1 MDSSNNQNSKTCRI
15 CQEDENESSEV
26 LYKPCKCNSHVHK
39 NCLFEWI
46 KTKIKSDVIDYQN
59 DLQCEVCLSKIKY
72 THTNDGTNED
82 FSNLKLVKDMVN
94 FFFKRNVTGF
104 KVIFSVITLVFVP
117 IAVFFILYVLYSHII
132 NEKRSCY
139 FYLIFPHR
147 HLSTSDLDD
156 EFSLNIA
163 SLQKKCLVWKNY
175 DYFPTENS
183 MLIKTLFFEL
193 LSSLSF
199 LPFFANEF
207 SKDAN
212 QTVFYKMYEY
222 QYGSEKANTELEL
235 INHRIEEVE
244 KKSKKQYVLA
254 YLITIFI
261 FVPFFFL
268 CLVSTEFIPRY
279 ILNTKYDQNG
289 NKNEAY
295 YPQYFIFVSSS
306 ILYLSIKMR
315 HYKDRPIPY
324 ATFIFQQFLKLFIEL
339 KIQQV
344 CIQGLSIAAVEIFH
358 IKKYFALQ
366 SSNIT
371 ESPKTDIPSEVTA
384 LVLYALTFLR
394 KCIFRNGSL
403 YRFPSSSYNEN
414 NMKKIKAT
422 LFRSFPR
429 IIFESIIDS
438 MLLVF
443 TFFGIGGFGIIAAAY
458 FKPEIFPFNIPEEIP
473 RFYLFKIA
481 FLFIVSQQ
489 INILKENFYIPVFQK
504 LGSLFRLSNYLFD
517 YDRPFERGI
526 VIYRKTVKDTDRD
539 RKHARDTNPLLFEE
553 PCVSEQ
559 EAIHRL
565 EKGNQ
570 KIMAYL
576 VQSGYDAK
584 VPNAESIYDFSN
596 DWFKPLN
603 NSGDVIVKVEAED
616 ENSIPEDNEINL
628 SILEHSLANYDSYD
642 TCFLPSNFKL
652 RLYAYFFLISLIQNV
667 VVFIYIV
674 AGYNLGRKIYHIVE
688 AEQEFNTITARS
700 SKLDSNGKFQFHEN
714 FSWDIKAPLV
724 AVLPKI
730 ALGSSALCAIIK
742 VASNKA
748 RGSTFFTKD
757 LIKNVKKQ
765 ISLKLLSFVIFVYG
779 MLLAVVALFS
789 ITYFYKTLCLFWN
802 AIVHDSSYLT
812 GQKSFLIFIYRMFL
826 EPEILLWFVPLFFVI
841 LCYTIY
847 TIHSTTGID
856 GVDNRLPSEMWN
868 TFFVN
873 TLCRDFKVWFNFWG
887 KPFMYQ
893 MTMVIVYSII
903 HSIYYNDEISLLKV
917 RSLQDLNYSLYYM
930 QLHLLLDGRR
940 PLSILY
946 KLTFLGPIATK
957 VVKLIFSVLKTK
969 WNKWKL
975 ITLENKLGEE
985 DIVILND
992 E

>member
-1 MDSSNNQNSKTCRI
+1 
-15 CQEDENESSEV
+15 
-26 LYKPCKCNSHVHK
+26 
-39 NCLFEWI
+39 
-46 KTKIKSDVIDYQN
+46 
-59 DLQCEVCLSKIKY
+59 
-72 THTNDGTNED
+72 
-82 FSNLKLVKDMVN
+82 
-94 FFFKRNVTGF
+94 
-104 KVIFSVITLVFVP
+104 
-117 IAVFFILYVLYSHII
+117 
-132 NEKRSCY
+132 
-139 FYLIFPHR
+139 
-147 HLSTSDLDD
+147 
-156 EFSLNIA
+156 
-163 SLQKKCLVWKNY
+163 
-175 DYFPTENS
+175 
-183 MLIKTLFFEL
+183 
-193 LSSLSF
+193 
-199 LPFFANEF
+199 
-207 SKDAN
+207 
-212 QTVFYKMYEY
+212 MYEY
-222 QYGSEKANTELEL
+222 QYGSEKANTELEV

-458 FKPEIFPFNIPEEIP
+458 FKPEIFPFNIPEEVH
-473 RFYLFKIA
+473 RFYFFKIA

-539 RKHARDTNPLLFEE
+539 RKHARDTNPLLLEE

-856 GVDNRLPSEMWN
+856 GVDNRLPSEMWK

-873 TLCRDFKVWFNFWG
+873 TVCRDFKVWFNFWG

-893 MTMVIVYSII
+893 MTMVIVYSTI
-903 HSIYYNDEISLLKV
+903 HSIHLNDEISLLKV

-930 QLHLLLDGRR
+930 QLYLLLDGRR

>member
-72 THTNDGTNED
+72 THTSEGTNED
-82 FSNLKLVKDMVN
+82 FSNLKLVKDMAN
-94 FFFKRNVTGF
+94 FFFKRNVTVF
-104 KVIFSVITLVFVP
+104 KVIFSVIMLVFVP
-117 IAVFFILYVLYSHII
+117 IAVFFILYVLYSYII

-139 FYLIFPHR
+139 AYSRFPFTHM
-147 HLSTSDLDD
+147 STSDLDD

-183 MLIKTLFFEL
+183 MLLRTFGIELF
-193 LSSLSF
+193 SSLSF
-199 LPFFANEF
+199 LPFFAKEF

-212 QTVFYKMYEY
+212 QTVFYKMYQY

-244 KKSKKQYVLA
+244 KKTKKQYVLA

-261 FVPFFFL
+261 FVPVFFL
-268 CLVSTEFIPRY
+268 CLVSAEFIPRY

-289 NKNEAY
+289 NKNEGY
-295 YPQYFIFVSSS
+295 YPLYFIFVSSS

-315 HYKDRPIPY
+315 QYKDRPISY
-324 ATFIFQQFLKLFIEL
+324 DTFIFQQFLKLFIEFE
-339 KIQQV
+339 IQQV
-344 CIQGLSIAAVEIFH
+344 CLQGLSRAAVEIFH
-358 IKKYFALQ
+358 IEKYFDWEN
-366 SSNIT
+366 SNIT
-371 ESPKTDIPSEVTA
+371 QFFTPNILAEFTS
-384 LVLYALTFLR
+384 LVLNSLTFLG
-394 KCIFRNGSL
+394 KNIFRNGSL
-403 YRFPSSSYNEN
+403 YRFPSSSYTEN
-414 NMKKIKAT
+414 NMKKIKAA

-438 MLLVF
+438 MLLVL
-443 TFFGIGGFGIIAAAY
+443 TYFGIGGFGIIAAAY
-458 FKPEIFPFNIPEEIP
+458 FKPEIFPFNIPKENS
-473 RFYLFKIA
+473 RFHLFKKA
-481 FLFIVSQQ
+481 FLFIVSKQFE
-489 INILKENFYIPVFQK
+489 ILTENFYIPVFQK

-526 VIYRKTVKDTDRD
+526 VIYRKTVKDTDGD
-539 RKHARDTNPLLFEE
+539 RKHARDTNSLLLKE

-584 VPNAESIYDFSN
+584 VPNADSIYDFSN

-603 NSGDVIVKVEAED
+603 NSGDVIVKAEAED
-616 ENSIPEDNEINL
+616 ENSIPEENEINL

-714 FSWDIKAPLV
+714 FSWDIKAPIV

-765 ISLKLLSFVIFVYG
+765 ISLKLLPHLIFFYG
-779 MLLAVVALFS
+779 MLSAVLAVFS
-789 ITYFYKTLCLFWN
+789 ITYSYKTLCLFWN

-812 GQKSFLIFIYRMFL
+812 GQKSFLIFIYRMFW
-826 EPEILLWFVPLFFVI
+826 EPEILLWLVPFLFVI
-841 LCYTIY
+841 LFHIIY
-847 TIHSTTGID
+847 SITGID
-856 GVDNRLPSEMWN
+856 EVDNGSSSEMWK
-868 TFFVN
+868 TLFVN
-873 TLCRDFKVWFNFWG
+873 IVCRDFKVWFNFWG

-930 QLHLLLDGRR
+930 QLYLLLDGRR

-957 VVKLIFSVLKTK
+957 VVKLISSVLKAK

-975 ITLENKLGEE
+975 ITLENKLVEE